1 MSGVCL
7 VAPSCLTLCDSVD
20 CSTPGFPVLH
30 HLLARLIS
38 PGDSPGKNTGVGFH
52 ALLQGIFPTQGLN
65 TGLLHSRQILYQLS
79 YQGSPLAEEN
89 GVNKAVKNGTK

>member
-1 MSGVCL
+1 MEDEKVVRSQGGL
-7 VAPSCLTLCDSVD
+7 KILASPTFTLKLTFH
-20 CSTPGFPVLH
+20 T
-30 HLLARLIS
+30 IS
-38 PGDSPGKNTGVGFH
+38 SAHGFH

-79 YQGSPLAEEN
+79 YQGSPPAGEN